1 MHDKD
6 FYKNLKDKMVNHDM
20 LYNEYVDF
28 PHESPLLQENFNILQ
43 NNIIAYINNKDELTM
58 HELSKIVNVLPTNLS
73 PIVKNLEE
81 RNWGER
87 FRKEDDKRFVF
98 VRMSDEGKRKIEV
111 HTSNICTHLENT
123 LNAALTQEEQD
134 DMSAI
139 YDKLVIYFQKM
150 VDANKNNKL

>member
-58 HELSKIVNVLPTNLS
+58 HELSKIVNVLPNQS
-73 PIVKNLEE
+73 
-81 RNWGER
+81 
-87 FRKEDDKRFVF
+87 F
-98 VRMSDEGKRKIEV
+98 
-111 HTSNICTHLENT
+111 THCKK
-123 LNAALTQEEQD
+123 
-134 DMSAI
+134 S
-139 YDKLVIYFQKM
+139 
-150 VDANKNNKL
+150 